1 MKFDEM
7 LYGMT
12 TIIEAH
18 IGQLKSQGS
27 GFFYNQLGE
36 KDPNKS
42 EQWIEVKG
50 TWLVTNRHVALPKIN
65 DKETIPNS
73 FTLICAKW

>member
-1 MKFDEM
+1 MKFDDM

-18 IGQLKSQGS
+18 IGPYKSQGS
-27 GFFYNQLGE
+27 GFFYNALGE
-36 KDPNKS
+36 S
-42 EQWIEVKG
+42 MGQSAEGGQWVEIAG

-65 DKETIPNS
+65 DREVLRTPR
-73 FTLICAKW
+73 